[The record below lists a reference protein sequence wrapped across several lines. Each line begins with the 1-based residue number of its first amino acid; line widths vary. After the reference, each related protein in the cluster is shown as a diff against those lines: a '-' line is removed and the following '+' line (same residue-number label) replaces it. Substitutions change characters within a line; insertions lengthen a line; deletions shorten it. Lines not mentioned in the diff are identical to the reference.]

1 MTEGMAAGYDRLAEL
16 LARWGLMGW
25 RRERGVMNETYRPRR
40 IGRSI
45 GALLAGFLTVLI
57 LSLGT
62 DFVLH
67 AVGVFPR
74 LGQPMADAL
83 LLLATV
89 YRTVYG
95 VAGSYITAR
104 LAPDRPM
111 QHALAGGVVGLILS
125 TVGAVVTW
133 NRGTP
138 SGPTGI
144 PSPSSQPRCPAPGR
158 VADSASCSCAHG
170 SRYKECLPL
179 KIECFQ
185 KERLFRVL
193 TKEEV
198 IATLQHRVGVSLPE
212 TAQHA
217 GSAAVPDDHGSDPSP
232 HHQGGFVRLDGW
244 QNTWRRD
251 EAAAKARNLEQVR
264 TRSSSNL
271 HYSRIC

>member
-1 MTEGMAAGYDRLAEL
+1 
-16 LARWGLMGW
+16 
-25 RRERGVMNETYRPRR
+25 MNETYRPRR

-104 LAPDRPM
+104 LAPDWPM

-133 NRGTP
+133 NRGP
-138 SGPTGI
+138 AFGPHWYPLALVATAMPCAWAGGRLRLMQLRAR
-144 PSPSSQPRCPAPGR
+144 QP
-158 VADSASCSCAHG
+158 
-170 SRYKECLPL
+170 L
-179 KIECFQ
+179 
-185 KERLFRVL
+185 
-193 TKEEV
+193 
-198 IATLQHRVGVSLPE
+198 
-212 TAQHA
+212 
-217 GSAAVPDDHGSDPSP
+217 
-232 HHQGGFVRLDGW
+232 
-244 QNTWRRD
+244 
-251 EAAAKARNLEQVR
+251 
-264 TRSSSNL
+264 
-271 HYSRIC
+271 